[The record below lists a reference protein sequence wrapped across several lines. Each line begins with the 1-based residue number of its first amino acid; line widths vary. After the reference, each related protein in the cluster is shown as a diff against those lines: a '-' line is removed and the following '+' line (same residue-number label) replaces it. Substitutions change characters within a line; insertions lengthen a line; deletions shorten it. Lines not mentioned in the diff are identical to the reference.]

1 MKRHFQRHFLGSL
14 ALLSVLM
21 GCAGSSSTP
30 PPTTPDYLSELN
42 LSLRWS
48 SSKTA
53 NPLKVFIGLDGTTD
67 RSTELM
73 AAANAWSIG
82 TSNLVR
88 FTQTT
93 DASEAD
99 ITVAFSE
106 TVNSADGGVGITKV
120 RFFDSPSNP
129 TTDGI
134 IQKSDI
140 TIRQGVSSALLLPV
154 AEHQFGHSLGIVG
167 RNLGD
172 NGHSAFEGDVM
183 HEVIKTSS
191 ALSSRDSATLIQ
203 LYARTRAH

>member
-1 MKRHFQRHFLGSL
+1 MKRHFLGSL
-14 ALLSVLM
+14 VLLSVLM
-21 GCAGSSSTP
+21 GCAGSSTTP
-30 PPTTPDYLSELN
+30 PPTTPDYFSELS

-48 SSKTA
+48 SSKTTS
-53 NPLKVFIGLDGTTD
+53 PLKVFIGLDGTTD
-67 RSTELM
+67 RSTEVM
-73 AAANAWSIG
+73 AAASAWSTG

-88 FTQTT
+88 FAQTT

-99 ITVAFSE
+99 ITVAFSD
-106 TVNSADGGVGITKV
+106 TVDSSDGGVGIAKV

-134 IQKSDI
+134 IQQSDI
-140 TIRQGVSSALLLPV
+140 TFRKGVSSALLLPV
-154 AEHQFGHSLGIVG
+154 AEHEFGHSLGIVG

-172 NGHSAFEGDVM
+172 DGHSSFSGDVM
-183 HEVIKTSS
+183 HDVIKTSS

>member
-1 MKRHFQRHFLGSL
+1 MKRHFFGSL
-14 ALLSVLM
+14 ALFSVLG

-30 PPTTPDYLSELN
+30 APTTADYFSELN

-53 NPLKVFIGLDGTTD
+53 SPLKVFIGLDGTAD

-73 AAANAWSIG
+73 AAAAAWSTG

-93 DASEAD
+93 DATEAD
-99 ITVAFSE
+99 ITVTFSD
-106 TVNSADGGVGITKV
+106 TVNAADGGVGITQV

-140 TIRQGVSSALLLPV
+140 TFRKGVASALLLPT
-154 AEHQFGHSLGIVG
+154 AEHEFGHSLGIVG
-167 RNLGD
+167 RNIGD
-172 NGHSAFEGDVM
+172 NGHSAFNGDVM
-183 HEVIKTSS
+183 HDIIKTSS